1 MICLTKKKKKMAKYL
16 KTSFFREIELLRDQ
30 EYISY
35 GKMLEIIQDEVI
47 KNYKQDNTFR
57 KKLKRFFKDIWLGIK
72 ISSDIKQNHQM
83 F

>member
-16 KTSFFREIELLRDQ
+16 KTAFFKEIELLRDQ

-47 KNYKQDNTFR
+47 KNYKQDNTFI
-57 KKLKRFFKDIWLGIK
+57 KKLKRFFSIVWLGMKVPSNNKENNQI
-72 ISSDIKQNHQM
+72 

>member
-1 MICLTKKKKKMAKYL
+1 MAKYL

-47 KNYKQDNTFR
+47 NNYKKDNTFG
-57 KKLKRFFKDIWLGIK
+57 KKVKRFFKDIWLGIK
-72 ISSDIKQNHQM
+72 VSNNIKENNQI

>member
-1 MICLTKKKKKMAKYL
+1 MAKYL

-47 KNYKQDNTFR
+47 ENYKQDNTFR
-57 KKLKRFFKDIWLGIK
+57 KKLKRFFKDIWLSIK
-72 ISSDIKQNHQM
+72 ISSDIKQNHQQ
-83 F
+83 FGKL

>member
-1 MICLTKKKKKMAKYL
+1 MAKYL

-35 GKMLEIIQDEVI
+35 GNMLEIIQDEVI
-47 KNYKQDNTFR
+47 RNYKQDNTFK

-72 ISSDIKQNHQM
+72 ISNNIKQNHQM